1 MASTTDP
8 GAGSPTGQGTVPKH
22 EGAPPPGRRS
32 GPREM
37 GDETARLRDAGLAG
51 TLLVLAVLLAVYA
64 LVAFWPPAPP
74 PPLAEGTSTTTT
86 TPATTTTTPGST
98 TTASEEATGV
108 TGPATAG
115 TSTTTTALVME
126 QASNPPVRFLGWTL
140 DVRREARLFLVV
152 ALTGALGG
160 LVHALRSL
168 VWYTGNRNLK
178 YSWLLTYL
186 LQPFIGAALATITYV
201 VLRGGLVVVTSQA
214 SADVANPFGFAA
226 FAGLVGLF
234 SVQAAEWLKRVF
246 EQVFAPAPQGKDPA
260 MEPRITGFDPAHG
273 PVGTAVTI
281 TGSGLSDIQAVRF
294 NKVAA
299 TTMSRL
305 SDTELRAVV
314 PEGAT
319 SGVITVVTATGPL
332 DSPEPFE
339 VDPPA
344 NGGVRP

>member
-1 MASTTDP
+1 MASTSDP
-8 GAGSPTGQGTVPKH
+8 GAGGRTDHGRLPKH
-22 EGAPPPGRRS
+22 EGPPPPGRCS
-32 GPREM
+32 GSQEM

-51 TLLVLAVLLAVYA
+51 ILLVLVVLLAIYA

-74 PPLAEGTSTTTT
+74 PPLAEAAPTTTT
-86 TPATTTTTPGST
+86 TPEPTTTTPRPTTTTSGETTGGAGTATPGNITTTTT
-98 TTASEEATGV
+98 V
-108 TGPATAG
+108 
-115 TSTTTTALVME
+115 VIE
-126 QASNPPVRFLGWTL
+126 QASNPPVHFLGWTFQ
-140 DVRREARLFLVV
+140 VRREARLFLVV

-168 VWYTGNRNLK
+168 AWYTGNRNLK
-178 YSWLLTYL
+178 YSWLLTYP

-201 VLRGGLVVVTSQA
+201 VLRGGLVVVSSQA

-234 SVQAAEWLKRVF
+234 SVQATEWLKRVF

-260 MEPRITGFDPAHG
+260 MEPRIAEFDPRHG
-273 PVGTAVTI
+273 PVGTVVTI
-281 TGSGLSDIQAVRF
+281 TGSGLSNLQAVMF

-299 TTMSRL
+299 TNVSRV
-305 SDTELRAVV
+305 SDTEVRAVV

-319 SGVITVVTATGPL
+319 SGVITVVTAARPL

-344 NGGVRP
+344 NGGVNP

>member
-8 GAGSPTGQGTVPKH
+8 GAGSPAGQSTVPKH
-22 EGAPPPGRRS
+22 EGAPPPGRRRE
-32 GPREM
+32 PREM
-37 GDETARLRDAGLAG
+37 GGETARLRDAVLAG
-51 TLLVLAVLLAVYA
+51 TMLVLAVLLTVYA
-64 LVAFWPPAPP
+64 LVTFWPPAPP
-74 PPLAEGTSTTTT
+74 PPLGEGTSTTTT
-86 TPATTTTTPGST
+86 TTTPTTTTT
-98 TTASEEATGV
+98 
-108 TGPATAG
+108 TAG
-115 TSTTTTALVME
+115 AATTSGGTTGGMGPDTTGNTTTTAVVME

-168 VWYTGNRNLK
+168 SWYTGNRNLR
-178 YSWLLTYL
+178 YSWLLTYP

-234 SVQAAEWLKRVF
+234 SIQAAEWLRRVF
-246 EQVFAPAPQGKDPA
+246 EQVFAPAPQGKDAA
-260 MEPRITGFDPAHG
+260 MEPRITGFAPGHG

-281 TGSGLSDIQAVRF
+281 TGSGLGDVQTVMF

-305 SDTELRAVV
+305 SGTELRAVV

-319 SGVITVVTATGPL
+319 SGVITVVTAAGPL